1 MFNAY
6 ISRHSHHEEIR
17 TVSFGSHAPFLRS
30 CLHQL
35 YDGAHELTYHV
46 VPRSSLEEFAFIR
59 SRPQAVSKYD
69 IVSYPFTTLD
79 PVRSHVPPHFA
90 IVNTALKLRK
100 YPDAFLTNAHL
111 ILQAHGEA
119 CTEADVR
126 QMFKQI
132 RDLHDIWM
140 GRSSGRQDT
149 QDDKP
154 ISVGDEAYHGTAM
167 RTPLQHDSP
176 SRTTALPVSSARL
189 HAPTNPTRKVQ
200 SNGDSDIAT
209 WVACSGVEPC
219 NVCVRIHA
227 RRHV

>member
-35 YDGAHELTYHV
+35 YDGAHEFTYHV
-46 VPRSSLEEFAFIR
+46 VPRSSLEEFVFIR

-126 QMFKQI
+126 QMFEQI

>member
-35 YDGAHELTYHV
+35 YDGAHEFTYHV

-111 ILQAHGEA
+111 IIQAHGEA

-126 QMFKQI
+126 QMFEQI

-176 SRTTALPVSSARL
+176 SRTTALLVSSARL

>member
-1 MFNAY
+1 
-6 ISRHSHHEEIR
+6 
-17 TVSFGSHAPFLRS
+17 LRS
-30 CLHQL
+30 CFYQL
-35 YDGAHELTYHV
+35 YDGAHEFTYHV
-46 VPRSSLEEFAFIR
+46 VPRSSLEKFAFIR

-79 PVRSHVPPHFA
+79 PVCSHLPPHFA

-100 YPDAFLTNAHL
+100 YPDAFLSNAYL

-126 QMFKQI
+126 QMFEQI

-140 GRSSGRQDT
+140 GRSSGRQDM
-149 QDDKP
+149 QDDKLIP
-154 ISVGDEAYHGTAM
+154 VGDEAYYETAT

-176 SRTTALPVSSARL
+176 SRTTARLVSSARPR
-189 HAPTNPTRKVQ
+189 APANPGRKVQ

-209 WVACSGVEPC
+209 WAACSGVEPC
-219 NVCVRIHA
+219 KVCVRAHA